1 MPDRVNNHTVQ
12 RVPENQPGHREAN
25 TAFLRAEI
33 RETRERMSETL
44 DQLSDRLNPNRLK
57 AEVKENI
64 REATVGRV
72 ENMARNAR
80 YRVEETGQGMV
91 GRIRE
96 NPIPAAMVGIG
107 LGWLLFGGRRRDDR
121 TMWERSYVSGG
132 EWDGQTGYVG
142 DLSATTPRLMQ
153 DDANGGMGSTVNHE
167 PGVVDRVKDRV
178 SGIGETVRDTTTGF
192 VSSTSEH
199 VGETRERVTER
210 VSEVADRAGEVIG
223 DVAGRARHVASSV
236 GQGTRHGVHTM
247 GDRFES
253 TLDENPVAIGV
264 VALAVGMAAGLAIPE
279 SRRERQMMGPYRDQL
294 VDRVRDTVDETRE
307 RVQHV
312 AERVVDETKDAAREV
327 VEEAKASARSEGLV
341 S

>member
-1 MPDRVNNHTVQ
+1 MPDRVNNHVQ

-107 LGWLLFGGRRRDDR
+107 LGWLLFGGRRRDEQ

-132 EWDGQTGYVG
+132 EWDGTTGYVG

-167 PGVVDRVKDRV
+167 PGVVDRVRERV
-178 SGIGETVRDTTTGF
+178 TGIGETVRDTTSGF
-192 VSSTSEH
+192 VASTSEH
-199 VGETRERVTER
+199 VGDTRERVTER
-210 VSEVADRAGEVIG
+210 VSEVTDRAGEVIG
-223 DVAGRARHVASSV
+223 DVAGRARNMASNV
-236 GQGTRHGVHTM
+236 GYRTSHGVHTM
-247 GDRFES
+247 TDRFDT
-253 TLDENPVAIGV
+253 TLNENPVAIGV

-294 VDRVRDTVDETRE
+294 VDRVRETVDETRE

-327 VEEAKASARSEGLV
+327 VQEAKNSARSEGLV